1 MSNRTQCVKVSGCF
15 SHYKSKEVG
24 SSQGTKLGNVLWLID
39 INDFEC
45 DGFSSLKYADYTTFY
60 KPFSVDSDPH
70 STSDAIEN
78 AIRWSNKISMLLN
91 SDKTDLMST
100 SLSYSNNFDEGIL
113 LNYVMIRQSDQQN
126 KF

>member
-1 MSNRTQCVKVSGCF
+1 MRSLSFYENIVRLILNFLSTRTQCVKFSGCL
-15 SHYKSKEVG
+15 SDYESKEVG

-39 INDFEC
+39 IIDFEC

-91 SDKTDLMST
+91 SKL
-100 SLSYSNNFDEGIL
+100 I
-113 LNYVMIRQSDQQN
+113 
-126 KF
+126 